1 LFGPANEEPGP
12 SAASDTAAIRRSPR
26 PLARDT
32 GPRDAG
38 PRDAGPRDAG
48 PRDAGPRDAGPR
60 DTGPRDAGLRDAG
73 LRDTGPRDAG
83 PRDAGPRDAGPRDA
97 GLRDAGPR
105 DAGLRDAGLRER
117 SVPGGGVR
125 LRSTPSCVVGLPAG
139 YAGLVKG
146 PIEERPVVRVG
157 LAGAAARPAGELGL
171 LDPVVVEAPL
181 ELRDADGKSL
191 TVTMRTPGD
200 PAASGDDARD
210 TDLDLA
216 RGLLYTEGVLRDAA
230 EAGSVRRAPPE
241 SLAREERGN
250 VVVVHLDP
258 ALIAGRWPTRTLPA
272 SAGCGVCGKASIAA
286 LELRADAVRSDLAVA
301 AEIIAGLP
309 DRLRAGQAVFAS
321 TGGLHAAGAFTAA
334 GELLA
339 VREDVG
345 RHNAVDKLVGW
356 ALRVG
361 RLPLG
366 DAVLCVSGRLGYEI
380 AHKAVMAGFPIIVS
394 VSAPSSLAVDVAE
407 RFRVTVCGFTRGGRF
422 NVYSHAARIAGP
434 AEPAAA
440 ARPPA

>member
-1 LFGPANEEPGP
+1 M
-12 SAASDTAAIRRSPR
+12 
-26 PLARDT
+26 
-32 GPRDAG
+32 
-38 PRDAGPRDAG
+38 
-48 PRDAGPRDAGPR
+48 
-60 DTGPRDAGLRDAG
+60 
-73 LRDTGPRDAG
+73 
-83 PRDAGPRDAGPRDA
+83 
-97 GLRDAGPR
+97 
-105 DAGLRDAGLRER
+105 
-117 SVPGGGVR
+117 
-125 LRSTPSCVVGLPAG
+125 
-139 YAGLVKG
+139 KG

-157 LAGAAARPAGELGL
+157 LAGAGPGRAGELGH

-191 TVTMRTPGD
+191 TVTMRTPGPPRGGGAGRAD
-200 PAASGDDARD
+200 GAAAQDGGAGTRAGPGAGAAGHAAGAGSTVRAGSGLDATAASADDDADADADD

-230 EAGSVRRAPPE
+230 EAPSVRRAPPE
-241 SLAREERGN
+241 SLARDERGN

-258 ALIAGRWPTRTLPA
+258 ALVARRWPPRALPA

-286 LELRADAVRSDLAVA
+286 LELRADAVRSDLAVE
-301 AEIIAGLP
+301 AEVIAELP
-309 DRLRAGQAVFAS
+309 DRLRAGQAVFAA

-356 ALRVG
+356 ALRAG
-361 RLPLG
+361 RLPLA

-422 NVYSHAARIAGP
+422 NVYSHAARIVGP
-434 AEPAAA
+434 AEPVAA
-440 ARPPA
+440 ARPPG

>member
-1 LFGPANEEPGP
+1 
-12 SAASDTAAIRRSPR
+12 
-26 PLARDT
+26 
-32 GPRDAG
+32 
-38 PRDAGPRDAG
+38 
-48 PRDAGPRDAGPR
+48 
-60 DTGPRDAGLRDAG
+60 
-73 LRDTGPRDAG
+73 
-83 PRDAGPRDAGPRDA
+83 
-97 GLRDAGPR
+97 
-105 DAGLRDAGLRER
+105 
-117 SVPGGGVR
+117 V
-125 LRSTPSCVVGLPAG
+125 
-139 YAGLVKG
+139 VKG
-146 PIEERPVVRVG
+146 PIEERPVVRVS
-157 LAGAAARPAGELGL
+157 LAGAGAPGRAGELGH

-191 TVTMRTPGD
+191 TVTMRTPGPLRGGGAGTGID
-200 PAASGDDARD
+200 ATTARAGDDADPDADD

-230 EAGSVRRAPPE
+230 EAPSVRRAPPE

-258 ALIAGRWPTRTLPA
+258 ALVARRWPPRALPA

-301 AEIIAGLP
+301 AEVIAELP
-309 DRLRAGQAVFAS
+309 DRLRAGQAVFAA

-356 ALRVG
+356 ALRAG
-361 RLPLG
+361 RLPLA
-366 DAVLCVSGRLGYEI
+366 DVVLCVSGRLGYEI

-422 NVYSHAARIAGP
+422 NVYSHAARITGP
-434 AEPAAA
+434 AEPVAA
-440 ARPPA
+440 ARPPG